1 MAPENITMV
10 NGTALE
16 IEVKT
21 VNDDLQ
27 SLLEFTW
34 EAKSYWSTR
43 LKILVTFKYPGQI
56 SQDLMDRDRI
66 SVKVL
71 NPTLFLSE
79 ALPIRSVKNE
89 TVVLYKLQR
98 QFEQSAQ
105 EIMQKIEA

>member
-1 MAPENITMV
+1 MASENITMV

-43 LKILVTFKYPGQI
+43 LKILVTFKYPG
-56 SQDLMDRDRI
+56 
-66 SVKVL
+66 
-71 NPTLFLSE
+71 
-79 ALPIRSVKNE
+79 
-89 TVVLYKLQR
+89 
-98 QFEQSAQ
+98 
-105 EIMQKIEA
+105 